1 MAWTHY
7 PQRKAGSKYG
17 NEKAAVDGIVF
28 DSKREARRYK
38 ELRLME
44 AAGEITGLR
53 LQPEYELIPRYKKDG
68 HTIRRTIYRADFE
81 YRTRDGREIVE
92 DVKGFKTDVY
102 KLKKRLFEYL
112 YPEKKIVEI

>member
-1 MAWTHY
+1 MITINDNDLPITA
-7 PQRKAGSKYG
+7 A
-17 NEKAAVDGIVF
+17 EKI
-28 DSKREARRYK
+28 
-38 ELRLME
+38 
-44 AAGEITGLR
+44 ITGLR